1 MMQKSNSDYG
11 VCLERKGYVAVM
23 TFDRPERL
31 NAFDEVMW
39 ESFERA
45 LAELKKNLPRVVV
58 VTGAGTKSFSAG
70 FDINPENPQ
79 VANLIEA
86 VMNRDRAPVDILIN
100 RVRKAVDELVLL
112 PVPVIAA
119 LNGDAYGGG
128 AEIAVRCDLRVMDP
142 GAVISFSEVK
152 LGLMPDHGGAVGL
165 TRLVGPGKAADLIL
179 TARKITA
186 DEALKL
192 GIVNRLSAPG
202 NALDEALTLANGIAD
217 MGPRAVRHALE
228 VIRRTPDI
236 SQREALDLETE
247 KAVTLI
253 ASGECYH
260 GILAFLEKRKP
271 EFPDL
276 SD

>member
-1 MMQKSNSDYG
+1 MSDYG
-11 VCLERKGYVAVM
+11 VRLEWKGHVAIM

-31 NAFDEVMW
+31 NAFDEKMW
-39 ESFERA
+39 GSLEEALTKLKEKLPRA
-45 LAELKKNLPRVVV
+45 LV
-58 VTGAGTKSFSAG
+58 VTGAGERSFSAG

-86 VMNRDRAPVDILIN
+86 VMNRDRGPVDILIN
-100 RVRKAVDELVLL
+100 RVRKAVDELVFL

-128 AEIAVRCDLRVMDP
+128 AEIAVRCDMRVMDP
-142 GAVISFSEVK
+142 GACISFSEVK
-152 LGLMPDHGGAVGL
+152 LGLMPDHGGVVGL
-165 TRLVGPGKAADLIL
+165 TRLVGPGRAADLIL
-179 TARKITA
+179 TARKIPA

-192 GIVNRLSAPG
+192 GIVNRISAHG
-202 NALDEALTLANGIAD
+202 KALEEAEVLARGIAE

-236 SQREALDLETE
+236 PQREALDLETE

-260 GILAFLEKRKP
+260 GILAFLEKKKP
-271 EFPDL
+271 EFPDP

>member
-1 MMQKSNSDYG
+1 MSDYG
-11 VCLERKGYVAVM
+11 VRLEWKGHVVIM

-31 NAFDEVMW
+31 NAFDEKMW
-39 ESFERA
+39 GSFEEALTKLKEKLPRA
-45 LAELKKNLPRVVV
+45 LV
-58 VTGAGTKSFSAG
+58 VTGAGERSFSAG

-86 VMNRDRAPVDILIN
+86 VMNRDRGPVDILIN
-100 RVRKAVDELVLL
+100 RVRKAVDELVFL

-128 AEIAVRCDLRVMDP
+128 AEIAVRCDMRVMDP
-142 GAVISFSEVK
+142 GACISFSEVK
-152 LGLMPDHGGAVGL
+152 LGLMPDHGGVVGL
-165 TRLVGPGKAADLIL
+165 TRLVGPGRAADLIL
-179 TARKITA
+179 TARKIPA

-192 GIVNRLSAPG
+192 GIVNRISAHG
-202 NALDEALTLANGIAD
+202 KALEEAEALARGIAE

-236 SQREALDLETE
+236 PQREALDLETE

-260 GILAFLEKRKP
+260 GILAFLEKKKP
-271 EFPDL
+271 EFPDPP
-276 SD
+276 D

>member
-1 MMQKSNSDYG
+1 MMENSISEYG
-11 VCLERKGYVAVM
+11 VRLERKGHVAIM
-23 TFDRPERL
+23 TFDRPQRL
-31 NAFDEVMW
+31 NAFDEKML
-39 ESFERA
+39 ESLERA
-45 LAELKKNLPRVVV
+45 VAELKENLPRALV
-58 VTGAGTKSFSAG
+58 VTGAGDRSFSAG

-86 VMNRDRAPVDILIN
+86 VMNRDRGPVDILIN
-100 RVRKAVDELVLL
+100 RVRKAVDELVFL

-128 AEIAVRCDLRVMDP
+128 AEIAVRCDMRVMDTE
-142 GAVISFSEVK
+142 ACISFSEVK

-165 TRLVGPGKAADLIL
+165 TRLVGPGRAADLIL
-179 TARKITA
+179 TARKIPA
-186 DEALKL
+186 DEALSL
-192 GIVNRLSAPG
+192 GIVNRVSALG
-202 NALDEALTLANGIAD
+202 GAFEEALALAQGIAE
-217 MGPRAVRHALE
+217 MGPRAVRHAIE

-236 SQREALDLETE
+236 PQREALELETE

-260 GILAFLEKRKP
+260 GIVAFLEKKKP

>member
-1 MMQKSNSDYG
+1 MENSISEYG
-11 VCLERKGYVAVM
+11 VRLERKGHVAIM
-23 TFDRPERL
+23 TFDRPQRP
-31 NAFDEVMW
+31 NAFDEKMW
-39 ESFERA
+39 GSFEGV
-45 LAELKKNLPRVVV
+45 LAELKEKLPRALV
-58 VTGAGTKSFSAG
+58 VTGAGERSFSAG

-86 VMNRDRAPVDILIN
+86 VMKRDRDPVDILIN
-100 RVRKAVDELVLL
+100 RVRKAVDELVFL
-112 PVPVIAA
+112 PIPVIAA

-128 AEIAVRCDLRVMDP
+128 AEIAVRCDMRVMDP
-142 GAVISFSEVK
+142 GAFICLSEVK

-165 TRLVGPGKAADLIL
+165 TRLVGPGKATDLIL
-179 TARKITA
+179 TARKIPA
-186 DEALKL
+186 DEALQL
-192 GIVNRLSAPG
+192 GMVSRVSAPG
-202 NALDEALTLANGIAD
+202 KALEEALALAGTISE

-236 SQREALDLETE
+236 PLREALEMETE

-260 GILAFLEKRKP
+260 GIMAFLEKKKP
-271 EFPDL
+271 EFPEL

>member
-1 MMQKSNSDYG
+1 MMENSVSEYG
-11 VCLERKGYVAVM
+11 VRIERKGHVAIM

-31 NAFDEVMW
+31 NTFDETMW
-39 ESFERA
+39 ESFEEV
-45 LAELKKNLPRVVV
+45 LAELKKKLPRALV
-58 VTGAGTKSFSAG
+58 VTGAGDRSFSAG

-79 VANLIEA
+79 VANLIDA
-86 VMNRDRAPVDILIN
+86 VMKRDRAPVDILIN
-100 RVRKAVDELVLL
+100 RVRRAVDELVFL

-128 AEIAVRCDLRVMDP
+128 AEIAVRCDMRVMDP
-142 GAVISFSEVK
+142 GARISFSEVK

-165 TRLVGPGKAADLIL
+165 TRLVGPGRAADLIL
-179 TARKITA
+179 TARRIPA

-192 GIVNRLSAPG
+192 GVVNRVSEPG
-202 NALDEALTLANGIAD
+202 EALEEAKSLAQGIAE
-217 MGPRAVRHALE
+217 MGPLAVRHALE

-236 SQREALDLETE
+236 PQREALELETE

-260 GILAFLEKRKP
+260 GILAFLEKKKP
-271 EFPDL
+271 EFPDP

>member
-1 MMQKSNSDYG
+1 MEKSIPEYG
-11 VCLERKGYVAVM
+11 VRVERKGQVAIM

-31 NAFDEVMW
+31 NAFDETMW
-39 ESFERA
+39 GSFEEV
-45 LAELKKNLPRVVV
+45 LAELKERLPRVLVL
-58 VTGAGTKSFSAG
+58 TGAGDRSFSAG

-86 VMNRDRAPVDILIN
+86 VMNRDRDPVDRLIN
-100 RVRKAVDELVLL
+100 RVRKAVDDLVFL
-112 PVPVIAA
+112 PIPVIAA

-128 AEIAVRCDLRVMDP
+128 AEIAVRCDMRVMDP
-142 GAVISFSEVK
+142 GACISFSEVK

-165 TRLVGPGKAADLIL
+165 TRLVGPGRAADLIL
-179 TARKITA
+179 TARKLPA
-186 DEALKL
+186 NEALNL
-192 GIVNRLSAPG
+192 GIVNRISEPG
-202 NALDEALTLANGIAD
+202 KALAEALILAETIAA

-236 SQREALDLETE
+236 PQREALELETE

-271 EFPDL
+271 QFPEF
-276 SD
+276 SE